1 MREALGELESAV
13 KTIEKSL
20 EENRG
25 VVKGNVNGLEGRVD
39 TLLKRVDELGR
50 STKN

>member
-1 MREALGELESAV
+1 MREALGELEGAI

-25 VVKGNVNGLEGRVD
+25 VVKGNVGGLEARID
-39 TLLKRVDELGR
+39 TLVKRVEELSR
-50 STKN
+50 ST